1 MVTPSYAKHPEI
13 HLMRENLAGM
23 IRTGRYSVNAI
34 GPAGTNM
41 ELGHLPPL
49 FYRGHRAGCAMT
61 ASGQT
66 PAISL
71 RRATHDDAQGILA
84 CLQAAF
90 ADYRDLYTP
99 AAFLDT
105 VLTPKT
111 LKQRLV
117 NMDVFVA
124 LTASGQ
130 IVGTSACHL
139 LSPEEGHIRG
149 MAVLPEWQGAGIAAQ
164 LLERAEAE
172 LRRRSC
178 TRITLDS
185 TEPLQ
190 RAMRFYEKHGFHRSG
205 KISDFFGMPL
215 FEYHKPLAPIE
226 RVDVAPS

>member
-1 MVTPSYAKHPEI
+1 
-13 HLMRENLAGM
+13 MRENLAGM

-71 RRATHDDAQGILA
+71 RRATHDDAPGILA

-149 MAVLPEWQGAGIAAQ
+149 MAVLPECQGAGIAAQ

-178 TRITLDS
+178 TRITRTL
-185 TEPLQ
+185 PN
-190 RAMRFYEKHGFHRSG
+190 RSNARCVFTRNTAF
-205 KISDFFGMPL
+205 IVPERS
-215 FEYHKPLAPIE
+215 PIFS
-226 RVDVAPS
+226 ACPCSNTTSLWHQ

>member
-1 MVTPSYAKHPEI
+1 MLRESSPASRQ
-13 HLMRENLAGM
+13 HLR
-23 IRTGRYSVNAI
+23 II
-34 GPAGTNM
+34 GTST
-41 ELGHLPPL
+41 LPP
-49 FYRGHRAGCAMT
+49 H
-61 ASGQT
+61 
-66 PAISL
+66 
-71 RRATHDDAQGILA
+71 
-84 CLQAAF
+84 
-90 ADYRDLYTP
+90 
-99 AAFLDT
+99 FLDT

-130 IVGTSACHL
+130 IVGTIACHL
-139 LSPEEGHIRG
+139 LGPEEGHIRG

-178 TRITLDS
+178 TRITLDT